1 MKNNFVLVYRGS
13 LIICQRIINEFK
25 KNNIH
30 AIVKNQNESARLAG
44 FGIICDQIIELLV
57 HRDEKNLS
65 IKIINNLGIE
75 IQS

>member
-1 MKNNFVLVYRGS
+1 MKNDFVLIYRGS

-65 IKIINNLGIE
+65 IKIIETLGIE
-75 IQS
+75 IHS

>member
-1 MKNNFVLVYRGS
+1 MKNDFVLIYRGS

-44 FGIICDQIIELLV
+44 FGIICNQILELLV

-65 IKIINNLGIE
+65 IKIIDNLGIE